1 MSKGQNFKLNQTF
14 GYKGPNMKI
23 QAQDIITTIKFN
35 KSGNLLALG
44 DQAGRII
51 IFETNKKQK

>member
-35 KSGNLLALG
+35 KSGDLLALG

-51 IFETNKKQK
+51 IFETK

>member
-1 MSKGQNFKLNQTF
+1 MSKGPNFKLTQAF
-14 GYKGPNMKI
+14 GYKGANMKI

-35 KSGNLLALG
+35 KTGDLLALG

-51 IFETNKKQK
+51 IFESNKH